1 MGLRDVD
8 VARSIGAPLEV
19 VSAKVDT
26 QKGLH
31 DFLDA
36 HNSPAATMRLK
47 RSLHAA
53 PLLRSMPKSWRA
65 EEHVAGLRIWAFA
78 GQLRVAF
85 LRDLPVDC
93 VFITC

>member
-1 MGLRDVD
+1 VEKDEKKKAEMK
-8 VARSIGAPLEV
+8 AR
-19 VSAKVDT
+19 
-26 QKGLH
+26 
-31 DFLDA
+31 
-36 HNSPAATMRLK
+36 K

-93 VFITC
+93 VFIYLLNKTL